1 MKLLKHIL
9 FSFLLLVM
17 MSSFSQCSGVPK
29 LEKNSAIDFGD
40 VYCQKWTSG
49 IKKDGSGIKL
59 FIPVTKSNKNLQLDS
74 VYFRGKVT
82 KLLLSQDG
90 LHYVGIFK
98 KTEKQS
104 YNVIMSSDPLE
115 EYGNETPPIPKK
127 IPFDL
132 KASECVVSYKENK
145 TTKYIKI
152 DNINEK
158 PMLSFPSGP
167 PQ

>member
-29 LEKNSAIDFGD
+29 LEKKTSINFGD
-40 VYCQKWTSG
+40 VYSQKWTSG
-49 IKKDGSGIKL
+49 IKEGGSGIKL

-82 KLLLSQDG
+82 KLLLSHDG
-90 LHYVGIFK
+90 LRYVGIFK
-98 KTEKQS
+98 KKEKRS
-104 YNVIMSSDPLE
+104 YNVVMSSDPLE

-132 KASECVVSYKENK
+132 KASECIVSYKENK
-145 TTKYIKI
+145 KTKYIKI
-152 DNINEK
+152 DQINEK
-158 PMLSFPSGP
+158 PMASYPSVP